1 MIPRLPPKQ
10 LMLDSLLEER
20 RRGLQRWLRIITKHP
35 VLGVD
40 PLFVAFLTDVS
51 PEHQDH
57 LRDMLTKE
65 LDEFSQLSED
75 TELPLEDQGRLA
87 ESREMMRNMLNAIT
101 KLKRLVDQ
109 QASRLQ
115 TQSKDIEEMSSIV
128 RLIGSTNH
136 IYGESTFQ
144 EMATGFK
151 EVSRISEKCA
161 EHQHNSLNERFNYLI
176 DVLTA
181 HRLDNFNNFV

>member
-20 RRGLQRWLRIITKHP
+20 RRGLQRWLRIVAKHP
-35 VLGVD
+35 VLGID
-40 PLFVAFLTDVS
+40 PLFTSFLTDGS

-57 LRDMLTKE
+57 LRDTFTKE

-75 TELPLEDQGRLA
+75 VELPLEDQGRLA
-87 ESREMMRNMLNAIT
+87 ASREMMRTMLNAIT
-101 KLKRLVDQ
+101 KLKRLADQ

-115 TQSKDIEEMSSIV
+115 SQSKDIDEMSSVV
-128 RLIGSTNH
+128 RLIGSSH
-136 IYGESTFQ
+136 QGGVDSTFQ
-144 EMATGFK
+144 DMATGFK
-151 EVSRISEKCA
+151 EVSRLSEKCA

-181 HRLDNFNNFV
+181 HRFVNFK